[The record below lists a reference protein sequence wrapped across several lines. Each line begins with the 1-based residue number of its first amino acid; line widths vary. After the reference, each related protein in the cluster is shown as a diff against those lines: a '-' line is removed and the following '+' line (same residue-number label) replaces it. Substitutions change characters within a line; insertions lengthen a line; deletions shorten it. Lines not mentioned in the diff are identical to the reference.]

1 MIEIKDKSFCI
12 TGAIEKIDPET
23 GKPYPRNKV
32 EAMISDAGGITKK
45 SVVRSLDY
53 LVVGRRK
60 SPKIQDITQG
70 RKYIKAK
77 SQSNTL
83 IIDED
88 ELFEALGLE

>member
-12 TGAIEKIDPET
+12 TGAIERINPET
-23 GKPYPRNKV
+23 GEFYRRKKV
-32 EAMISDAGGITKK
+32 ETLILDAGGIVKK
-45 SVVRSLDY
+45 SVVRTLDY
-53 LVVGRRK
+53 LVVGRGESKRCK
-60 SPKIQDITQG
+60 DITQG

-88 ELFEALGLE
+88 ELFEALGVE